1 MEKIKMARQRKFFN
15 FGLVLAVTLSMLLAS
30 CGPKATPTQEPAE
43 PAAPAA
49 AQTEAPAA
57 PAAAQTE
64 EPAAPAEPAAADN
77 VLTIAVSADIAGW
90 DPTSSIYWLAN
101 EVIINTHDTLVDYGP
116 KTDDMGNPVRDIT
129 QVVPNLAESFEEKDG
144 KEFTFKIRENA
155 KFNNGDPVTAQAV
168 KDSFARV
175 LGIPSLASFLLAD
188 VAFVKSPDQIEVVDE
203 HTVKFTLPQPNPI
216 FLKVLQEM
224 NMAIV
229 NVKQIQAEG
238 GSTPEEQAKWAADHP
253 TGSGPYMLEKYE
265 AGVELVLA
273 ANPNYWGEAP
283 YYQKVVYKI
292 VPDVQNRLLLL
303 KNGDVDI
310 VYEAPLKDLESLQAD
325 PNLSAYAVPTFG
337 TLFFWLGANAE
348 PWSKLEVRQAIA
360 YAIPYDTIVN
370 DVTFGHALP
379 APSWIPVGLE
389 GHVNASPY
397 TYDPEKAKELLAT
410 AGYPE
415 GQGLPA
421 ITFYSKQGV
430 PEEEQVAVYIQAELA
445 KLGIQMDIQPVAL
458 AAHSEKLASHE
469 PGMFAFNFW
478 IPYVPDGVY
487 SEYWNFKTSES
498 GCCNYG
504 SYSNP
509 EVDDLITKAL
519 TELDPA
525 VRNDYIAQV
534 QQLVAADLPSLPIYH
549 PTWNIAMLKN
559 VVGYSYY
566 PDTLLRFA
574 QLSEE

>member
-1 MEKIKMARQRKFFN
+1 MIEMTHQSKWFYY
-15 FGLVLAVTLSMLLAS
+15 GLILVVALSMLISSCAS
-30 CGPKATPTQEPAE
+30 ATPTVSVEPTSPSVE
-43 PAAPAA
+43 E
-49 AQTEAPAA
+49 TVAPAA
-57 PAAAQTE
+57 PE
-64 EPAAPAEPAAADN
+64 GKSDN
-77 VLTIAVSADIAGW
+77 VLTIAVSGDIAGW
-90 DPTSSIYWLAN
+90 DPASSIYWLAN

-129 QVVPNLAESFEEKDG
+129 KVVPNLAESFEDQDG
-144 KEFTFKIRENA
+144 TVFTFKLRQNA

-175 LGIPSLASFLLAD
+175 LSIPGLASFLLSD
-188 VAFVKSPDQIEVVDE
+188 VAFVSSPDQIEVVDE
-203 HTVKFTLPQPNPI
+203 KTVKFTLPQPNPI

-229 NVKQIQAEG
+229 NVKEIETKG
-238 GSTPEEQAKWAADHP
+238 GSTAEEQQQWAAAHP

-283 YYQKVVYKI
+283 YYKKVVYKI

-303 KNGDVDI
+303 RNGDVDV
-310 VYEAPLKDLESLQAD
+310 VYEAPLKDLESLKAD
-325 PNLSAYAVPTFG
+325 SNISAYAVPTFG

-348 PWSKLEVRQAIA
+348 PWNKLEVRQAIA
-360 YAIPYDTIVN
+360 YAIPYDTIIK
-370 DVTFGHALP
+370 DVTYGYALP
-379 APSWIPVGLE
+379 ATSWIPVGLE
-389 GHVNASPY
+389 GHMDASPFK
-397 TYDPEKAKELLAT
+397 YDLEKAKELLAA
-410 AGYPE
+410 AGYPD
-415 GQGLPA
+415 GKGLPA

-445 KLGIQMDIQPVAL
+445 KIGIQMDIQPVAL

-469 PGMFAFNFW
+469 PGLFAFNFW

-487 SEYWNFKTSES
+487 SEYWNFKTADT

-504 SYSNP
+504 SYSNAK
-509 EVDDLITKAL
+509 VDDLITKAL

-525 VRNDYIAQV
+525 VRNDYIGQV
-534 QQLVAADLPSLPIYH
+534 QQIVAGELPSMPIYH
-549 PTWNIAMLKN
+549 PSWNLAMLKS
-559 VVGYSYY
+559 VQGYSYY

-574 QLSEE
+574 QLNGE